1 MLLEELMER
10 LKEYDVDDLIV
21 LFKIDSENLVET
33 MEWYIADNYDELVKE
48 VGEIET
54 PWDYY

>member
-1 MLLEELMER
+1 MER